1 MPPFSREAPLPYPE
15 AGTVRVGP
23 NEAETIAGN
32 VLAPH
37 SKCDDGG
44 GVPGQEVLGWG
55 FRAGLARAPHLSPI
69 STGSSSQGPHLRDQ
83 SLHPRSHSS
92 RAQPFTPSHHPSLL
106 NLLSRGL
113 CLSLCLS
120 CLSITSPTQEK
131 SILLQPPN
139 HTLPPISPLFKPF
152 YRSLQTDLK
161 VQNFN
166 IKSRLFNMKIRPPE

>member
-55 FRAGLARAPHLSPI
+55 FRAGLARAQDLEPQPRFLPLRPHPIPSTLLSGLI
-69 STGSSSQGPHLRDQ
+69 SQLSVSLSSWKPAWRRRLRGAGNHVVRPLLATAALGHRCRERTLSRLIEAGRRHTGSLPAPCPGHSPWKGEGLRLTNL
-83 SLHPRSHSS
+83 SSS
-92 RAQPFTPSHHPSLL
+92 RAAA
-106 NLLSRGL
+106 
-113 CLSLCLS
+113 
-120 CLSITSPTQEK
+120 
-131 SILLQPPN
+131 
-139 HTLPPISPLFKPF
+139 
-152 YRSLQTDLK
+152 
-161 VQNFN
+161 
-166 IKSRLFNMKIRPPE
+166 

>member
-55 FRAGLARAPHLSPI
+55 FRAGLARAQDLEPQPRFLPLRPHPIPSTLLSGLI
-69 STGSSSQGPHLRDQ
+69 SQLSVSLSSWKPAWRRRLR
-83 SLHPRSHSS
+83 HS
-92 RAQPFTPSHHPSLL
+92 ATAVGKEPSH
-106 NLLSRGL
+106 G
-113 CLSLCLS
+113 
-120 CLSITSPTQEK
+120 
-131 SILLQPPN
+131 
-139 HTLPPISPLFKPF
+139 
-152 YRSLQTDLK
+152 
-161 VQNFN
+161 
-166 IKSRLFNMKIRPPE
+166 